1 MDRAINPLEAD
12 LLVETSRHS
21 EDGPVTKRGAIGSHS
36 KPALAVGAAVVAF
49 NGLLASV
56 LMVYSVHPAL
66 PH

>member
-1 MDRAINPLEAD
+1 M
-12 LLVETSRHS
+12 
-21 EDGPVTKRGAIGSHS
+21 TKRGAIGSHS

-66 PH
+66 LH